1 MSFFSQSTT
10 APLFLTK
17 INTCRDAAS
26 LAISVHLP
34 LCVFLVFVCVHKLV
48 EFLLR
53 GRCCFHAETEVQWFG
68 VRLYFMDFCEHSHL
82 CVCVSKRRQ
91 RNTVDVAA
99 GLEFPLVCHALTN
112 KYTHTHCHVTLPL
125 QCREGRRKGL
135 SPHCSTGILLKS
147 NVCCVLGASA
157 QHQVL
162 KESLSPKH

>member
-1 MSFFSQSTT
+1 MQRRQPFLCICLCACSQYLFVCTNQLSFFYEEDVAFMLRQKYNGLQSVYTLWT
-10 APLFLTK
+10 
-17 INTCRDAAS
+17 
-26 LAISVHLP
+26 SVSIHIYV
-34 LCVFLVFVCVHKLV
+34 CVF
-48 EFLLR
+48 
-53 GRCCFHAETEVQWFG
+53 
-68 VRLYFMDFCEHSHL
+68 
-82 CVCVSKRRQ
+82 VSKRRE

-135 SPHCSTGILLKS
+135 SPHCCMGILLKS

-162 KESLSPKH
+162 KGIVYPPNINAST